1 MTADDSGT
9 RSSAGSNAG
18 TFRALREIILVVVV
32 VVAFGGALFHGLGR
46 TDLRNDEAIYAF
58 AVDRIL
64 ETGNWLSPES
74 IPHSDLPGDP
84 AARGVETFL
93 EKPPLKFWFVAAPIS
108 LGLLPHNE
116 FGLRFWDAA
125 FGTLAFLY
133 VYLIGRPPVQASK
146 TTRSRSITRTVGTRE
161 TRSSSASDKGTG
173 ARVRMAPRRAP
184 HCVGVIDNTVRL
196 LSLRQ
201 RN

>member
-84 AARGVETFL
+84 AARGIETFL

-133 VYLIGRPPVQASK
+133 VYLIGRRLVGPLCGLASVFLLFVHPGVLFDHGL
-146 TTRSRSITRTVGTRE
+146 RSNGMD
-161 TRSSSASDKGTG
+161 A
-173 ARVRMAPRRAP
+173 ALMLAYAA
-184 HCVGVIDNTVRL
+184 GVYL
-196 LSLRQ
+196 LSGVEARHEQ
-201 RN
+201 QP